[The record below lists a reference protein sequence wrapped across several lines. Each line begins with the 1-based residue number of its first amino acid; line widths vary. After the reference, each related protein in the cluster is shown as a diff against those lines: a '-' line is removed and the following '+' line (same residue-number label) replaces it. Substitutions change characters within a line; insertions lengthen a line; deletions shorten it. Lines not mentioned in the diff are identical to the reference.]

1 MDDTIRK
8 ICREIADGTGEI
20 SRKEI
25 MEALKMFKQKEREQR
40 QEEYEEQLNYETE
53 ALLTLRMEQNQEK
66 VKENVEN
73 ILEKLQNMA
82 FLDGFRYAISIF
94 GRKCYT
100 KRVMVHKC
108 IILNRRCRFR
118 GSLIN
123 SEIKSKSLATGI
135 FVGKHGKFSP
145 ISRQTSSSYSG
156 CLAMSQMICWTCAS
170 SVSVSPVTSM

>member
-66 VKENVEN
+66 VKENGE
-73 ILEKLQNMA
+73 
-82 FLDGFRYAISIF
+82 
-94 GRKCYT
+94 
-100 KRVMVHKC
+100 
-108 IILNRRCRFR
+108 
-118 GSLIN
+118 
-123 SEIKSKSLATGI
+123 
-135 FVGKHGKFSP
+135 
-145 ISRQTSSSYSG
+145 TS
-156 CLAMSQMICWTCAS
+156 
-170 SVSVSPVTSM
+170 

>member
-40 QEEYEEQLNYETE
+40 QEEYEEQLNYET
-53 ALLTLRMEQNQEK
+53 AVLLTLRMEQNQAK

-82 FLDGFRYAISIF
+82 FLDGFRYAISI
-94 GRKCYT
+94 
-100 KRVMVHKC
+100 
-108 IILNRRCRFR
+108 L
-118 GSLIN
+118 
-123 SEIKSKSLATGI
+123 EE
-135 FVGKHGKFSP
+135 
-145 ISRQTSSSYSG
+145 
-156 CLAMSQMICWTCAS
+156 
-170 SVSVSPVTSM
+170 SVIQKE

>member
-40 QEEYEEQLNYETE
+40 QEEYEEQLNYET
-53 ALLTLRMEQNQEK
+53 AVLLTLRMEQNQEK

-82 FLDGFRYAISIF
+82 FLDGFRYAIN
-94 GRKCYT
+94 
-100 KRVMVHKC
+100 
-108 IILNRRCRFR
+108 IL
-118 GSLIN
+118 
-123 SEIKSKSLATGI
+123 EE
-135 FVGKHGKFSP
+135 
-145 ISRQTSSSYSG
+145 
-156 CLAMSQMICWTCAS
+156 
-170 SVSVSPVTSM
+170 SVIQKE

>member
-53 ALLTLRMEQNQEK
+53 ALLTLRMEQNQAK

-82 FLDGFRYAISIF
+82 FLDGFRYAISI
-94 GRKCYT
+94 
-100 KRVMVHKC
+100 
-108 IILNRRCRFR
+108 L
-118 GSLIN
+118 
-123 SEIKSKSLATGI
+123 EE
-135 FVGKHGKFSP
+135 
-145 ISRQTSSSYSG
+145 
-156 CLAMSQMICWTCAS
+156 
-170 SVSVSPVTSM
+170 SVIQKE

>member
-1 MDDTIRK
+1 MDDTLRK
-8 ICREIADGTGEI
+8 ICRQIADGTGEI

-82 FLDGFRYAISIF
+82 FLDGFRYAISI
-94 GRKCYT
+94 
-100 KRVMVHKC
+100 
-108 IILNRRCRFR
+108 L
-118 GSLIN
+118 
-123 SEIKSKSLATGI
+123 EE
-135 FVGKHGKFSP
+135 
-145 ISRQTSSSYSG
+145 
-156 CLAMSQMICWTCAS
+156 
-170 SVSVSPVTSM
+170 SVIQKE

>member
-82 FLDGFRYAISIF
+82 FLDGFRYAISI
-94 GRKCYT
+94 
-100 KRVMVHKC
+100 
-108 IILNRRCRFR
+108 L
-118 GSLIN
+118 
-123 SEIKSKSLATGI
+123 EE
-135 FVGKHGKFSP
+135 
-145 ISRQTSSSYSG
+145 
-156 CLAMSQMICWTCAS
+156 
-170 SVSVSPVTSM
+170 SVIQKE

>member
-40 QEEYEEQLNYETE
+40 QEEYEEQLNYET
-53 ALLTLRMEQNQEK
+53 AVLLTLRMEQNQAK

-82 FLDGFRYAISIF
+82 FLDGFRYAIN
-94 GRKCYT
+94 
-100 KRVMVHKC
+100 
-108 IILNRRCRFR
+108 IL
-118 GSLIN
+118 
-123 SEIKSKSLATGI
+123 EE
-135 FVGKHGKFSP
+135 
-145 ISRQTSSSYSG
+145 
-156 CLAMSQMICWTCAS
+156 
-170 SVSVSPVTSM
+170 SVIQKE

>member
-1 MDDTIRK
+1 MDDTLRK
-8 ICREIADGTGEI
+8 ICRQIADGTGEI

-82 FLDGFRYAISIF
+82 FLDGFRYAIN
-94 GRKCYT
+94 
-100 KRVMVHKC
+100 
-108 IILNRRCRFR
+108 IL
-118 GSLIN
+118 
-123 SEIKSKSLATGI
+123 EE
-135 FVGKHGKFSP
+135 
-145 ISRQTSSSYSG
+145 
-156 CLAMSQMICWTCAS
+156 
-170 SVSVSPVTSM
+170 SVIQKE